1 MTSPDVTRTRRRRL
15 LLAAAGAAAVAA
27 CGGGSGPAASPPP
40 SSPTPAPT
48 PSPSPTPTPVPSNK
62 SAKRGIAYALG
73 SAADYAALAPGIS
86 WWYDWSSAPEGGTV
100 SELRSRH
107 GMDFIPMLWNQ
118 DFNDASITQM
128 LLANP
133 GIDYLLALN
142 EPNLIGQATRT
153 PQQAAELWPRIE
165 AIAQATGVKIVGP
178 QITWGTLAGYQ
189 DPVVWM
195 DAFLAAYRGAN
206 AGRSPQIDYLGF
218 HWYDYG
224 LAGQLDR
231 LMKYGKPFWVT
242 EMANW
247 HVGDGNAAIDSIEK
261 QMVQMTEMV
270 ALCESRADV
279 FRYAWFTGRGGAD
292 LDNRFTTLLGADGEL
307 TALGRHYLSLPAGG

>member
-1 MTSPDVTRTRRRRL
+1 MTSPDLQRRRWVL
-15 LLAAAGAAAVAA
+15 VAAASAAVAA
-27 CGGGSGPAASPPP
+27 CGGGDDSGGVTAPVAPAPAPGPGAGPA
-40 SSPTPAPT
+40 PAP
-48 PSPSPTPTPVPSNK
+48 SAK

-73 SAADYAALAPGIS
+73 SAADFAALAPGLS
-86 WWYDWSSAPEGGTV
+86 WWYDWSSSPTGG
-100 SELRSRH
+100 SIAELRSRH

-118 DFNDASITQM
+118 TFNDTQITQM

-133 GIDYLLALN
+133 QVRYLLALN

-165 AIAQATGVKIVGP
+165 AIALATGVKIVGP
-178 QITWGTLAGYQ
+178 QITWGTLAGYA
-189 DPVVWM
+189 DPVAWM
-195 DAFLAAYRGAN
+195 DAFYTAYRAAHG
-206 AGRSPQIDYLGF
+206 GRDPHIDYLGF

-231 LMKYGKPFWVT
+231 LMKYGKSFWVT

-247 HVGDGNAAIDSIEK
+247 HVGDGAAAIDSFDK
-261 QMVQMTEMV
+261 QIVQMTEMV
-270 ALCESRADV
+270 KLCEDRADV

-292 LDNRFTTLLGADGEL
+292 LNDKFTTLLGADGEL
-307 TALGRHYLSLPAGG
+307 TALGRHYLGLPFA

>member
-1 MTSPDVTRTRRRRL
+1 MTSPDLQRRRWVL
-15 LLAAAGAAAVAA
+15 VAAASAAVAA
-27 CGGGSGPAASPPP
+27 CGGGGGGDSGGSA
-40 SSPTPAPT
+40 PTPAPPAPAPGPGAGPAPA
-48 PSPSPTPTPVPSNK
+48 PSAK

-73 SAADYAALAPGIS
+73 SAADYAALAPGLS
-86 WWYDWSSAPEGGTV
+86 WWYDWSSAPTGG
-100 SELRSRH
+100 SIAELRSRH

-118 DFNDASITQM
+118 TFNDAQITQM

-133 GIDYLLALN
+133 QVRYLLALN

-165 AIAQATGVKIVGP
+165 AIALATGVKIIGP
-178 QITWGTLAGYQ
+178 QITWGTLAGYA

-195 DAFLAAYRGAN
+195 DAFYAAYRAAHG
-206 AGRSPQIDYLGF
+206 GRDPQIDYLGF

-247 HVGDGNAAIDSIEK
+247 HVGDGAAAIDSVDK
-261 QMVQMTEMV
+261 QIVQMTEMV
-270 ALCESRADV
+270 KLCEDRADV

-292 LDNRFTTLLGADGEL
+292 LNNRFTTLLGADGEL
-307 TALGRHYLSLPAGG
+307 TALGRHYLSLPFA